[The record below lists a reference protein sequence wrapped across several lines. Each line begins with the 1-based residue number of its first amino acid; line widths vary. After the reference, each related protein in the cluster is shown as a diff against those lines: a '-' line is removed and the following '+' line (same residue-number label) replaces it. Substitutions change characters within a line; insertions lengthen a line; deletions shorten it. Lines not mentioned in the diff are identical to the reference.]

1 MKFAVGDVHILRSRK
16 GGGGEMRQILS
27 THYGGRES
35 RGLIEEGGVSRDGI
49 NFFNIPVT
57 FEDRI

>member
-1 MKFAVGDVHILRSRK
+1 
-16 GGGGEMRQILS
+16 MRQILS

-35 RGLIEEGGVSRDGI
+35 RGLIGEGGVSRDGN

>member
-16 GGGGEMRQILS
+16 GGGEMRQILS

-35 RGLIEEGGVSRDGI
+35 RGLIGEGGVSRDGN